1 MRALFP
7 YESMACL
14 MFMCLP
20 LLAGLS
26 GPAACF
32 AARLTLCG
40 VDESLSIHS
49 LYLAPSLGWI
59 LLWYGYFLL

>member
-40 VDESLSIHS
+40 VDESLSLHS
-49 LYLAPSLGWI
+49 LYLVPSLG
-59 LLWYGYFLL
+59 